1 MKAHSRL
8 RSVAQVTLGNKVP
21 ESTRQASKVLLPHS
35 VLCFFSSTT
44 TTPVTVLCYYSIQQE
59 LETGLPVQDWDL
71 VSNVSPFFTI
81 PSYLLLTIGSG
92 PRSTFPISHAVA
104 FPRDSP
110 FGVTLL
116 HAWVTTKHDNM
127 GWSPGQSP
135 EESISIIS
143 KRKTFKVLLYK
154 QYVELQ
160 HILVCTRP
168 NFCLISHQIPSPF
181 CVQY

>member
-1 MKAHSRL
+1 MQTTDFLYWSWVRQTGWTGLIYFNIHLCKTPQKTYSHFQKWLWQLHTSRFMKAHSRL

-110 FGVTLL
+110 L
-116 HAWVTTKHDNM
+116 
-127 GWSPGQSP
+127 GWLCCRHG
-135 EESISIIS
+135 
-143 KRKTFKVLLYK
+143 
-154 QYVELQ
+154 
-160 HILVCTRP
+160 
-168 NFCLISHQIPSPF
+168 
-181 CVQY
+181 